1 MSEECLFHSFD
12 TSMPA
17 EEKIL
22 SDGTEV
28 AGTKTNGP
36 NKYLLTTK
44 QGGHCQGRTFP
55 ICSVLTPSRKNFRPS
70 LAMRL

>member
-12 TSMPA
+12 TSTPA

-28 AGTKTNGP
+28 AGTK
-36 NKYLLTTK
+36 
-44 QGGHCQGRTFP
+44 H
-55 ICSVLTPSRKNFRPS
+55 
-70 LAMRL
+70 